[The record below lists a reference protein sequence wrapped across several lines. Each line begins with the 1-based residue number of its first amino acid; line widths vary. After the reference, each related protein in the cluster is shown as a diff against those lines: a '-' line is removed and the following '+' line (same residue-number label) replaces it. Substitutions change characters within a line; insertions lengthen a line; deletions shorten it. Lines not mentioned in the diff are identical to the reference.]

1 MSMHTVYQFAL
12 SATIFTVLCTGG
24 VLPLRAATAG
34 TYYVATNG
42 KDTNEGTQSQPFS
55 TIRKGVSVLQSGD
68 KLYIRQGTYAEG
80 ITPASM
86 SIPSGTS
93 WSDAIT
99 ISGYPDE
106 TVTLLGDSYAPIALF
121 SDYNIAYLVFENFIL
136 DASGRSVGFYLGC
149 GSHHIRLSNSE
160 IKHAVLGIQFCRGA
174 DDNEVINCSIHDS
187 ASHGLY
193 ISSSN
198 NLFDGNRVYN
208 NGGYG
213 YHLYNSGAHTVNDN
227 VVRNSEIYGNGSV
240 QSSSF
245 GIALGCGSNNVM
257 YDNVVRDNPAG
268 IQVAYGSPPAD
279 NTQVYDNT
287 VYGNSPGSGIEIF
300 PDVTNTLVAHNH
312 VYGNRRGI
320 TDSGGIGTV
329 LSDNTVDGNTW

>member
-1 MSMHTVYQFAL
+1 MRMHTVYQFAL
-12 SATIFTVLCTGG
+12 SATLFTVLCTGG
-24 VLPLRAATAG
+24 VLPPRVATAATH
-34 TYYVATNG
+34 YVATNG
-42 KDTNEGTQSQPFS
+42 NDTNEGTEPQPFR
-55 TIRKGVSVLQSGD
+55 TIRKGVSVLQPGD

-121 SDYNIAYLVFENFIL
+121 SDYNIAYLVFEHLVL
-136 DASGRSVGFYLGC
+136 DASGRSVGFYVGC

-160 IKHAVLGIQFCRGA
+160 IKHGVLGIQFCNNA
-174 DDNEVINCSIHDS
+174 DYNEIINCSVHDS
-187 ASHGLY
+187 AYHGLY
-193 ISSSN
+193 IMSSN
-198 NLFDGNRVYN
+198 NLFDGNQVYN

-227 VVRNSEIYGNGSV
+227 VIRNSEIYGNGSV
-240 QSSSF
+240 KISSF
-245 GIALGCGSNNVM
+245 GIVLGSGNNNVM

-287 VYGNSPGSGIEIF
+287 VYGNGPGGGIEIF
-300 PDVTNTLVAHNH
+300 SNVTNTLVANNH
-312 VYGNRRGI
+312 VYENTRGI
-320 TDSGGIGTV
+320 IDWGGIGTV
-329 LSDNTVDGNTW
+329 LSDNKVDGNRW